1 MKSTITFV
9 CLMGWTMITVAA
21 FTVIRQTHRTPM
33 THLALASVDVPP
45 MVIFQPTYLHQPP
58 AESPIPQG
66 ILNYMTSTTV
76 ALQER
81 KIPTAEE
88 VQQKKNTFNL
98 IFWGGGFVAPFL
110 ATIFYFGF
118 RFWEK

>member
-1 MKSTITFV
+1 M
-9 CLMGWTMITVAA
+9 
-21 FTVIRQTHRTPM
+21 
-33 THLALASVDVPP
+33 ALAHADVPP
-45 MVIFQPTYLHQPP
+45 MVILPSPSLPS
-58 AESPIPQG
+58 AETSPLSQG
-66 ILNYMTSTTV
+66 ILNHMTSTTV

>member
-1 MKSTITFV
+1 MRATVT
-9 CLMGWTMITVAA
+9 CLYYFICWMNAVAA
-21 FTVIRQTHRTPM
+21 FTVRRHRAPM

-45 MVIFQPTYLHQPP
+45 PMVVFQPTYPQLPT
-58 AESPIPQG
+58 AESPLSQG
-66 ILNYMTSTTV
+66 IMQHMSSTTV